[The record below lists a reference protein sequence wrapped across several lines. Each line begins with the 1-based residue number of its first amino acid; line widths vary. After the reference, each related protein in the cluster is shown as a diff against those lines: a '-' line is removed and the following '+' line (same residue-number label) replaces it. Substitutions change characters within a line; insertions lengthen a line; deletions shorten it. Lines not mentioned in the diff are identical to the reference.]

1 MKKKYLIAIALLSIC
16 MFTGCG
22 SNQSNNSETRTEQEE
37 IQEKDE
43 EVDKPKFTTATEEAE
58 SKENADKP
66 KFQKVT
72 SEETKEEIMEETV
85 GETIIE
91 TGENEVEKDGVL
103 SWKMDYQA
111 LVNNWEQEQG
121 ERVIGYELIY
131 LDEDSI
137 PELAMYCNDEA
148 YVGID
153 LYTYVDGQ
161 AIHLDEYD
169 MQGSKSNSGAFTIEG
184 RQGQGD
190 KYIPEKG
197 IVVKMGAMNGSYYE
211 YGYKLENG
219 RLNCI
224 FEFHCW
230 YDPIEESALYGAQ
243 YKKKDGTIVSHETK
257 DGLDFEDWAELPN
270 IEMEY
275 GFLYSSKEFLPKSE
289 KGYGEIMDQLNE

>member
-16 MFTGCG
+16 MFAGCG
-22 SNQSNNSETRTEQEE
+22 SNQSNNSETRMEQEE
-37 IQEKDE
+37 SQEENE
-43 EVDKPKFTTATEEAE
+43 ETDIPKFTTATTEDE
-58 SKENADKP
+58 SKEEQP

-72 SEETKEEIMEETV
+72 SEETEEEIMEETV

-91 TGENEVEKDGVL
+91 TGEKVVEGDGVL

-121 ERVIGYELIY
+121 ESVIGYELIY

-161 AIHLDEYD
+161 AKHLDKYD
-169 MQGSKSNSGAFTIEG
+169 MQGNQTDAGAFTSEG

-190 KYIPEKG
+190 EYIPEKG
-197 IVVKMGAMNGSYYE
+197 ILFQSGSMMGTTWV

-224 FEFHCW
+224 IEF
-230 YDPIEESALYGAQ
+230 YQMMDSADGSMSYELN
-243 YKKKDGTIVSHETK
+243 YKKKDGNIVSKGGAGNVYFETCP
-257 DGLDFEDWAELPN
+257 DLPD
-270 IEMEY
+270 IEREY
-275 GFLYSSKEFLPKSE
+275 GFLYSSRERLPKSE
-289 KGYGEIMDQLNE
+289 KGYGEIMDRLNE